1 MKIVYDV
8 GDRVELDTEAAHE
21 SSHIAGMA
29 GTVLEIIPFDNS
41 DGVVYKVLLDAPIE
55 NPSNFFF
62 RHLSEDRRESTFAAM
77 WLRRATEQ
85 VPEIQF
91 DKNAI
96 MELI

>member
-8 GDRVELDTEAAHE
+8 GDRVELATEAAYE
-21 SSHIAGMA
+21 SSHTAGMA
-29 GTVLEIIPFDNS
+29 GTVLEIIPFDNT
-41 DGVVYKVLLDAPIE
+41 DGAVYKVLLDNPVE
-55 NPSNFFF
+55 NPSDFFF

-77 WLRRATEQ
+77 WLRIAAEQ

-91 DKNAI
+91 DKNAV